1 MTSFDCPFDAVHRCW
16 DNNLLPALTVD
27 PGDTVTFTTID
38 AGDGRIPPP
47 SWAGNPGSPPERGIR
62 PASVRSGHP
71 LCGPVAIRGAQAGD
85 TLAVEVLEIVPD
97 AWGWT
102 DFAPDFGLLADEFE
116 GRELIYWDLRGE
128 KAVVR
133 SDDPARRPM
142 PVRLS
147 QNPFCG
153 VMGVAPAEP
162 GEHSTTPPRSVGGN
176 MDVRHLVPGSTLYL
190 PVAVDGA
197 LFSAGDVHAA
207 QGDGEVCGT
216 GIECG
221 ARVTLRFGLQRSR
234 RLSAPEYRTVEVR
247 TPGPRYGTT
256 GVAPDL
262 MEATKQAV
270 RGMITYLHDEHGFSR
285 AEAYLLCSVAV
296 DLAVSEVV
304 DAPNWIVSA
313 VLPLEVL
320 AT

>member
-1 MTSFDCPFDAVHRCW
+1 MTSFDCPPGAVYRCW
-16 DNNLLPALTVD
+16 DNGLPPALTID
-27 PGDTVTFTTID
+27 PGDSVTFTTID
-38 AGDGRIPPP
+38 AGDGRVPPP
-47 SWAGNPGSPPERGIR
+47 AWAEAATSAQERGIR
-62 PASVRSGHP
+62 PTSVRSGHP
-71 LCGPVAIRGAQAGD
+71 LCGPVAIRGAQTGD
-85 TLAVEVLEIVPD
+85 TLVIEVLEIVPD
-97 AWGWT
+97 TWGWT
-102 DFAPDFGLLADEFE
+102 DYKPGFGLLSDEIDSD
-116 GRELIYWDLRGE
+116 ELIYWDLRGE
-128 KAVVR
+128 RAVVW
-133 SDDPARRPM
+133 SDDPERPPM
-142 PVRLS
+142 PVRLP

-162 GEHSTTPPRSVGGN
+162 GEHVTTPPRAVGGN

-197 LFSAGDVHAA
+197 LFSVGDVHAA

-221 ARVTLRFGLQRSR
+221 ARVTLRFGLQRNR
-234 RLSAPEYRTVEVR
+234 RLAVPEYRTVEVR

-270 RGMITYLHDEHGFSR
+270 RGMIVYLRDEHGFS
-285 AEAYLLCSVAV
+285 ASHAYLLCSVAV

-304 DAPNWIVSA
+304 DTPNWIVSA
-313 VLPLEVL
+313 VLPLDVL